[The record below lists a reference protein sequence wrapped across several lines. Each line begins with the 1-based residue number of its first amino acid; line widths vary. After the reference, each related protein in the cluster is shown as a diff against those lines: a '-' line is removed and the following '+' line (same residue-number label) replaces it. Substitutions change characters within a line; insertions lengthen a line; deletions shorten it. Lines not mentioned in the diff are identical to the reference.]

1 MLNRW
6 TGWLILI
13 SLALGTTWLVQSLE
27 KQFSTVTESHDH
39 VPDYTMQ
46 NFTSTQMDEQGIL
59 KNQLTAEMMIH
70 YPKTNTKLTTPLMVF
85 YKDEQPAWTV
95 RAEQGEVSPDGHQ
108 VWLLGH
114 TTIQRETA
122 LQQKKP
128 LKIISRNVWVR
139 LDTEYAETAAPT
151 TILFN
156 NSETHSIGMRVL
168 MPTEQ
173 IDLLSQVRGHY
184 VLP

>member
-6 TGWLILI
+6 GGWLILI

-59 KNQLTAEMMIH
+59 KNKLTAEMMTH
-70 YPKTNTKLTTPLMVF
+70 YPETNTNLTTPLMVF
-85 YKDEQPAWTV
+85 YKNEQPTWTV
-95 RAEQGEVSPDGHQ
+95 RAEQGEVSPDGEQ

-122 LQQKKP
+122 FQEKP
-128 LKIISRNVWVR
+128 MKIISRDVWIR

-151 TILFN
+151 TILTE
-156 NSETHSIGMRVL
+156 NSETHSIGMRVF

-173 IDLLSQVRGHY
+173 IELLSQVRGHY

>member
-6 TGWLILI
+6 GGWLILI

-59 KNQLTAEMMIH
+59 KNKLTAEMMTH
-70 YPKTNTKLTTPLMVF
+70 YPETNTNLTTPLMVF
-85 YKDEQPAWTV
+85 YKNEQPTWTV
-95 RAEQGEVSPDGHQ
+95 HAEQGEVSPDGHQ

-122 LQQKKP
+122 FQQKP
-128 LKIISRNVWVR
+128 MKIISRDVWIL

-151 TILFN
+151 TILTI
-156 NSETHSIGMRVL
+156 NSETHSIGMRVF

-173 IDLLSQVRGHY
+173 IELLSQVRGHY